1 MGHREAN
8 CVCKSSIT
16 CMDIRAV
23 VAMGLH
29 TATFA
34 SVFLRAPHCL
44 TAQLKVGN
52 AQCTSIGF
60 RQRQGATSCGEV
72 VGHWAAL
79 EGGRATEG
87 QCSIGKT
94 WQIGLELA
102 RFAASMDPVS
112 KLPSRS

>member
-1 MGHREAN
+1 MH
-8 CVCKSSIT
+8 
-16 CMDIRAV
+16 IRAV

-34 SVFLRAPHCL
+34 SVFLRAPLCL

-79 EGGRATEG
+79 ERGRAMEG
-87 QCSIGKT
+87 QCSIH
-94 WQIGLELA
+94 WQDMADRLA
-102 RFAASMDPVS
+102 ISKICCLNGSCV
-112 KLPSRS
+112 KLPKSVLIQC